1 MTSMTSRERF
11 LAALTGQPV
20 DRPPVWLMR
29 QAGRYLPGYRA
40 VRAQHGFWDVCH
52 QPEISTQ
59 VALEPLERFQ
69 LDAAIVFS
77 DILVV
82 PQALGLGVSFGKGE
96 GPQFERPLRTRAD
109 LESWQ
114 RDGIAQRLEF
124 VPRAVR
130 HLKAALRDR
139 YGLVG
144 FAGAPFTLFAYSVEG
159 GGSDDFRLARTM
171 LYANPALAREALQV
185 MAHAVADLAVAQVE
199 AGADAIQLFD
209 TWGGL
214 LSIDEYREFA
224 VPPLKLAIER
234 IQSAGAPVL
243 LFVRGG
249 HHLLP
254 VLGETGANGFSLD
267 WRTPWSAARSA
278 YPKHLLQ
285 GNLDPIL
292 LLNQPD
298 IIRVRTRE
306 LLESMQ
312 WTSLSRSCIVNL
324 GHGIVPETPPESVA
338 ALVETVAEYRKS
350 A

>member
-1 MTSMTSRERF
+1 MSDMTSRERF
-11 LAALTGQPV
+11 LAALQGEPV

-40 VRAQHGFWDVCH
+40 IRKEHGFWDVCH
-52 QPEISTQ
+52 QPEISTR
-59 VALEPLERFQ
+59 VALEPLERFR

-109 LESWQ
+109 LDSWQ
-114 RDGIAQRLEF
+114 RERIAERLEF

-130 HLKAALRDR
+130 HLKVALQDR

-159 GGSDDFRLARTM
+159 GSSEDFRLARTM
-171 LYANPALAREALQV
+171 MYANPSLAREALHV
-185 MAHAVADLAVAQVE
+185 ISEAVADLAVAQVE

-224 VPPLKLAIER
+224 VPPLRHAVER
-234 IQSAGAPVL
+234 IKATGRPVV
-243 LFVRGG
+243 LFARAG

-254 VLGETGANGFSLD
+254 ALGETGANGFSLD
-267 WRTPWSAARSA
+267 WRTPWSSARAA
-278 YPKHLLQ
+278 YPKHVLQ

-292 LLNQPD
+292 LLNSPD
-298 IIRVRTRE
+298 VVRQRTRE
-306 LLESMQ
+306 LLASMQ

-338 ALVETVAEYRKS
+338 ALVDTVAEFRKHS
-350 A
+350 